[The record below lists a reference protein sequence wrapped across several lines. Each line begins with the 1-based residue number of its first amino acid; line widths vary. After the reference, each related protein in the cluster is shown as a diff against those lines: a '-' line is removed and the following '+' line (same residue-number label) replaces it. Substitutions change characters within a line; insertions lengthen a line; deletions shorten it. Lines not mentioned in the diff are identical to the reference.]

1 MNIKA
6 QESYTKFINEVS
18 EILGIGKPAD
28 ILRLCTAASIF
39 EYEIREQAFIAG
51 REYER
56 TKQEEIVNEKD
67 ISL

>member
-6 QESYTKFINEVS
+6 QECYTKFINEVS

-28 ILRLCTAASIF
+28 ILRLCKAASIF

-56 TKQEEIVNEKD
+56 AKRGRQYDSKRVD
-67 ISL
+67 

>member
-1 MNIKA
+1 MITKA
-6 QESYTKFINEVS
+6 QERYTKFINEVS

-28 ILRLCTAASIF
+28 ILRLCKAASIF

-56 TKQEEIVNEKD
+56 TNRRRQNDSKRVD
-67 ISL
+67 

>member
-1 MNIKA
+1 MITKA

-39 EYEIREQAFIAG
+39 EHEIREQAFIAG

-56 TKQEEIVNEKD
+56 TNRRIQNDRKRVD
-67 ISL
+67 

>member
-1 MNIKA
+1 MNTKA
-6 QESYTKFINEVS
+6 QECYTKFINEVS

-56 TKQEEIVNEKD
+56 ANRSKQNDSKRTH
-67 ISL
+67 

>member
-6 QESYTKFINEVS
+6 QECYTKFINEVS

-56 TKQEEIVNEKD
+56 INKRRQNDSKRVD
-67 ISL
+67 

>member
-1 MNIKA
+1 MITKA

-28 ILRLCTAASIF
+28 ILRLCKAASIF

-56 TKQEEIVNEKD
+56 TNRRRQNDSKRVD
-67 ISL
+67 

>member
-1 MNIKA
+1 MNTKA
-6 QESYTKFINEVS
+6 QECYTKFINEVS
-18 EILGIGKPAD
+18 EILGIGKPSD

-56 TKQEEIVNEKD
+56 TNRSKQNDRNRVN
-67 ISL
+67 

>member
-1 MNIKA
+1 MITRT
-6 QESYTKFINEVS
+6 QECYTKFINEVS

-28 ILRLCTAASIF
+28 ILRLCKAASIF

-56 TKQEEIVNEKD
+56 AKKGSRMNK
-67 ISL
+67 

>member
-1 MNIKA
+1 MITRT
-6 QESYTKFINEVS
+6 QECYTKFINEVS

-28 ILRLCTAASIF
+28 ILRLCKAASIF

-56 TKQEEIVNEKD
+56 TNRGRQNDSKRVD
-67 ISL
+67 

>member
-1 MNIKA
+1 MNTKA
-6 QESYTKFINEVS
+6 QEYYTKFINEVS
-18 EILGIGKPAD
+18 GILGVGKPAD
-28 ILRLCTAASIF
+28 ILRLCKAASIF

-56 TKQEEIVNEKD
+56 AKQEEIVNEKD